1 MMSSIIALTLT
12 DYEII
17 GLAIGLVG
25 VYIKL
30 HTEVLEIRAAQYT
43 LENNNDK
50 VDKKLEKV
58 VNDLGEIK
66 ILLARNKMDQ

>member
-1 MMSSIIALTLT
+1 MIVSILALTLT
-12 DYEII
+12 DYEVI

-30 HTEVLEIRAAQYT
+30 HTEVLEIRAAQYS

-50 VDKKLEKV
+50 VDQKLEKV